1 MPASMQK
8 PPVGGALS
16 SSMHDAWAINSLN
29 ENNLNRLYPANN
41 LSKTQNMF

>member
-1 MPASMQK
+1 MPASMQQ

-29 ENNLNRLYPANN
+29 ENNLSRFYPANN